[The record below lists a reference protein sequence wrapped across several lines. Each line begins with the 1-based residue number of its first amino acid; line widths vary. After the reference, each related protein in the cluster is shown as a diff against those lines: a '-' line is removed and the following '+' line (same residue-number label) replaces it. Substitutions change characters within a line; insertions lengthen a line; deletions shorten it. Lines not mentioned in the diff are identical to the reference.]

1 MAAEVQSDGL
11 RWSLKQIAERDSIS
25 VKAVSK
31 AVARLIETDGLA
43 VSRDARGRVSAVD
56 LAQYD
61 HLRRRTDNPSRVQA
75 AATVA
80 GREARDTGG
89 GDYNAALTEKTRY
102 EAIRRRLEVEELQG
116 QLVRVDAIADA
127 ATRIASDLA
136 RLIDQMPQAADT
148 LAAAL
153 ARDGSRGLQVEL
165 KKLAHTWRERLADKL
180 AAFAAGG
187 LDGEADDDTDSEIQ
201 TDGVT

>member
-1 MAAEVQSDGL
+1 MAAEVHSDGL
-11 RWSLKQIAERDSIS
+11 RWSLKQIAERDSVS

-31 AVARLIETDGLA
+31 AVARLIETDALT
-43 VSRDARGRVSAVD
+43 VSRDTRGRVSAVD
-56 LAQYD
+56 VAQYD

-80 GREARDTGG
+80 GRDAPAGGG

-201 TDGVT
+201 IDGVT

>member
-180 AAFAAGG
+180 AGLAAGG

-201 TDGVT
+201 IDGVT

>member
-116 QLVRVDAIADA
+116 QLVRVDPIADA

-180 AAFAAGG
+180 AGLAAGG

>member
-1 MAAEVQSDGL
+1 MAGEVHSDGP
-11 RWSLKQIAERDSIS
+11 RWSLKAIAERDGVS

-31 AVARLIETDGLA
+31 AVARLIEGEGLM
-43 VSRDARGRVSAVD
+43 VSRDARGRVAAVD

-61 HLRRRTDNPSRVQA
+61 HLRRRSDNPSLVQA

-80 GREARDTGG
+80 GREARDVAGT
-89 GDYNAALTEKTRY
+89 DYNAALTEKTRY
-102 EAIRRRLEVEELQG
+102 EATKRRLEVEELQG
-116 QLVRVDAIADA
+116 QLVRVEAVADA

-136 RLIDQMPQAADT
+136 RLIDQLPQAADT

-153 ARDGSRGLQVEL
+153 ARDGARGLQIEL
-165 KKLAHTWRERLADKL
+165 KKLAHAWRERLADKL
-180 AAFAAGG
+180 AALASGA
-187 LDGEADDDTDSEIQ
+187 LDGGAEDDTDSEIQ

>member
-180 AAFAAGG
+180 AGLAAGG